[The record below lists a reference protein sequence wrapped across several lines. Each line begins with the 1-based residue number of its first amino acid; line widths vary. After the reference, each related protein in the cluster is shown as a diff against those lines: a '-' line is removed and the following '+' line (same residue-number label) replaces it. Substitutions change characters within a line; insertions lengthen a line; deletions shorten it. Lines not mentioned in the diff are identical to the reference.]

1 MARII
6 RCCFVLFI
14 CFCFHSALVFVL
26 TKKIMLMMTRN
37 TVPTFPQNPR
47 AMFTQFKSKMWD
59 LFSLQDFRYVIMN
72 ITSKLEILN
81 RQSSRY
87 ITIRYLSIWKH
98 VFFLLPNILYL
109 IYIFLYIFNSDF
121 AIRTIMV
128 YVFLISII
136 IQLLHSDDLYR
147 IFDLY
152 MYAINQVIQ
161 RQKLYS

>member
-72 ITSKLEILN
+72 TTSKLEILN

-87 ITIRYLSIWKH
+87 ITISYLKIWKY

-109 IYIFLYIFNSDF
+109 IYNSDF

-128 YVFLISII
+128 YVSLISII